1 MKLTPLDIHHKEFGH
16 ALRGYNEAEVDAFL
30 DQVADEL
37 ERLFKENIDLSEK
50 IEALEERV
58 RNYQDME
65 RTLHNTLLS
74 AQKSA
79 DEMLHKVQREAEVVL
94 KDAEVKAKEVIHS
107 ALTNK
112 QRATAE
118 LGRIKQAEE
127 EFRSRYKALLE
138 QQLRTLAE
146 VPLPDDV
153 TLMMGRAGSETV
165 VDTEVLS
172 FEPAPL
178 TSYVEPVEVAFDQ
191 SGATE
196 VAPDSVPEVA
206 PDSVPE
212 VAPDSVPD
220 APEKPSEKPS
230 EKPAVVAS
238 LLLGDLGTPD
248 IEPETAME
256 FNVAEF
262 GYGEREDD
270 VDIEEID

>member
-74 AQKSA
+74 AQKSS
-79 DEMLHKVQREAEVVL
+79 DEMVQKAGREADAVL
-94 KDAEVKAKEVIHS
+94 KDAEVKAKEVIHA

-112 QRATAE
+112 QKATAD

-146 VPLPDDV
+146 VPLPADV
-153 TLMMGRAGSETV
+153 TLMMGQAGEETV
-165 VDTEVLS
+165 TSAEVTAPTPAQRRS
-172 FEPAPL
+172 YAESIGQAFGEAPAATPMIEEAAAEPENPG
-178 TSYVEPVEVAFDQ
+178 T
-191 SGATE
+191 
-196 VAPDSVPEVA
+196 
-206 PDSVPE
+206 
-212 VAPDSVPD
+212 
-220 APEKPSEKPS
+220 
-230 EKPAVVAS
+230 VAS
-238 LLLGDLGTPD
+238 LHLGETVEPNLEPD
-248 IEPETAME
+248 TTME
-256 FNVAEF
+256 FSVAEF
-262 GYGEREDD
+262 GFGEREDD